1 MAEESNKEILKG
13 DIFYKDSAKKMIV
26 RLISLDTLKSIKPDV
41 AGGHISIYPWY
52 DAYITKKNG
61 STAASRVFKLCVSN
75 HMYLSGFGGG
85 FKKTKSPYKGLEKEL
100 KEEVPDWKDYLTT
113 HMATDPLLIFMVE
126 HYPNSHMR
134 ISEINKIECI
144 IFLHVPSD
152 TFNAL
157 PLTVTKEVRGF
168 LDMEVDKFHK
178 IVDNEEGIA
187 SSGIHIYHMIRKK
200 MKNTKEM
207 NRILVDHFKM
217 NKPMITLTESDM
229 DFSNV
234 MVELSNSYKRSFNTL
249 VKDDKLWN
257 PDLDKA
263 WPYREK
269 YGKIMMSQKG
279 PSDLPHKNQK
289 KNKSI
294 KQHHNDHLD
303 EKEME
308 EKQEL
313 NEQHHQDIIHPKNN
327 INNNGFRIVHK
338 QKGKNKTL
346 KNKKNKNK

>member
-1 MAEESNKEILKG
+1 
-13 DIFYKDSAKKMIV
+13 
-26 RLISLDTLKSIKPDV
+26 LKSIKPDV

-52 DAYITKKNG
+52 NAYITKKNG
-61 STAASRVFKLCVSN
+61 SKVASPVFKLCVSN

-85 FKKTKSPYKGLEKEL
+85 FKKNKSPYKGLEKEL

-152 TFNAL
+152 TFNTL
-157 PLTVTKEVRGF
+157 PLKVTDEVRGF
-168 LDMEVDKFHK
+168 LDMDINKFHK

-187 SSGIHIYHMIRKK
+187 SSGIRIYHIIRKK

-207 NRILVDHFKM
+207 NKILVNHFKI

-249 VKDDKLWN
+249 VKDDKLWH

-263 WPYREK
+263 WPHREK

-279 PSDLPHKNQK
+279 PSELPHKN
-289 KNKSI
+289 NSI
-294 KQHHNDHLD
+294 NQHNNAHLD
-303 EKEME
+303 EKEMD

-313 NEQHHQDIIHPKNN
+313 IKQFHRYTIHPKNH
-327 INNNGFRIVHK
+327 INNNGFTTVRK

-346 KNKKNKNK
+346 KNNKNQNQNRRSLPIFFK